1 MTIAC
6 ATSRRL
12 RTRHE
17 AHDGVGRMVSALPA
31 LLVHVAVD
39 GDGQGQR
46 VRAREGVPEVR
57 QPYRYKEIVG

>member
-6 ATSRRL
+6 ATRRRL

-17 AHDGVGRMVSALPA
+17 AHDGVGRVVPVLPA

-46 VRAREGVPEVR
+46 VRAREGVPEVW
-57 QPYRYKEIVG
+57 QLY

>member
-31 LLVHVAVD
+31 LLVRVALD

-46 VRAREGVPEVR
+46 VRAQARVREVR
-57 QPYRYKEIVG
+57 RYR